1 MATQIFFTERNSSM
15 LKMIKYRNEMRAW
28 QKKFDA
34 LAPKVGDIAPD
45 FTLYDVNGENRVSL
59 SDFRGRKPVA
69 LIFGSYT

>member
-1 MATQIFFTERNSSM
+1 MVDVDRYISEH
-15 LKMIKYRNEMRAW
+15 KAW
-28 QKKFDA
+28 QEKFDA

-59 SDFRGRKPVA
+59 SDFRGRKQVA

>member
-1 MATQIFFTERNSSM
+1 MVN
-15 LKMIKYRNEMRAW
+15 MIKYRKEHMDW

-34 LAPKVGDIAPD
+34 LAPNAGNTAPD
-45 FTLYDVNGENRVSL
+45 FRLRDVNDENPVRL